1 MGAKA
6 KTIKGNTG
14 KARQGRLLR
23 RVGTVLCACVGVI
36 VVAEWVGYGR
46 HSPGSRHRRR
56 KG

>member
-23 RVGTVLCACVGVI
+23 RVGTVLCACLGVI